1 VIISLL
7 VLGISN
13 SITFPAQ
20 SSLLLKTRTARKMG
34 AGTALAVYNSIER
47 IGSSLG
53 PVFFGF
59 FAGRFDIQ
67 TAIMMGGGLCVLGN
81 LIFWIFFKPE
91 S

>member
-1 VIISLL
+1 MTALFVIISLL

-20 SSLLLKTRTARKMG
+20 SSLLLKTQTARKMG

-67 TAIMMGGGLCVLGN
+67 IAIILGAGCV
-81 LIFWIFFKPE
+81 FWEI
-91 S
+91 